1 PPWSM
6 GAPAT
11 LMNGPTTRASQRR
24 KWRRRLPDAGTDHA
38 KQPSRAGRPRRQP
51 RPPGRQRHRASLMGG
66 ALGVKRVGLLRE
78 LVPDATAFAVLE
90 NPNTPI
96 PGPDV
101 SDVEPPVRPA
111 GLRPIILQA
120 STTAELD
127 AAFAKL
133 LKEHANALVVTA
145 DPFFTL
151 HVAGR
156 SLFDVRACD
165 FAQFL
170 QVYAFA
176 HFGEFEAQPAANRG
190 EAGPGYARAIV
201 Q

>member
-1 PPWSM
+1 M
-6 GAPAT
+6 G
-11 LMNGPTTRASQRR
+11 
-24 KWRRRLPDAGTDHA
+24 RRREQAKGESGGDGCPTQVLITRNSLPVQAGLVVSLA
-38 KQPSRAGRPRRQP
+38 RP
-51 RPPGRQRHRASLMGG
+51 GGNATRASLMGG

-78 LVPDATAFAVLE
+78 LVPDATAFAVLA
-90 NPNTPI
+90 NPNNSNSR
-96 PGPDV
+96 PDV
-101 SDVEPPVRPA
+101 SDVETAVRTA

-133 LKEHANALVVTA
+133 LKERANALVVTA

-190 EAGPGYARAIV
+190 EAGPGYARVIV